1 MSQMINEINEVECE
15 VLVQKFEGL
24 GLSQNKIGERLKM
37 LDEKCFFYYNFPLRL
52 D

>member
-1 MSQMINEINEVECE
+1 MSEGINETECE

-37 LDEKCFFYYNFPLRL
+37 LDEKCFFYYNFPLKIE
-52 D
+52 